1 MKLLWGLFILL
12 MAVMISAVAAYFSII
27 GLAALFAAAFLPVVV
42 MGATLEAGK
51 LVAVSWL
58 KLNWKNKN
66 VGFFHKFY
74 LTLAVAILMLIT
86 SIGIYGFLA
95 RGHLEQEGPIAGV
108 ELRIESVQNRIET
121 VERDN
126 DRLEGRLQQ
135 LDESIDVFFR
145 EGFATRGLEAR
156 EAQAEERQAIA
167 DEINANLDE
176 IVALNDE
183 IIELR
188 AQIADV
194 TAKLG
199 PLQYVA
205 DIMGVDDKTVAVQM
219 IILLIMIAFD
229 PLAVVLVLSAT
240 VTIGEWLAERRA
252 RKATGKDAGGGG
264 GTPDAP
270 VAPQPSPPVVR
281 ELAPMPRVDGSPLA
295 PPPEEP
301 KAPEPTEP
309 KVPAKKPRKR
319 TKAQTEAM
327 IEEAVQ
333 TLVRPPVE
341 LTPSGLETAAPERSE
356 KELIVEL
363 LERNP
368 DFLQTMIEE
377 MIAAPVERRNADIF
391 KTGDWLVKEN
401 N

>member
-74 LTLAVAILMLIT
+74 LTLAVAILMAIT

-126 DRLEGRLQQ
+126 ERLEGRLQQ

-156 EAQAEERQAIA
+156 EAQAEERQTIA
-167 DEINANLDE
+167 DDINANLDE

-205 DIMGVDDKTVAVQM
+205 DIIGVDDKTVAVQM

-252 RKATGKDAGGGG
+252 RKTATKDTGGGG
-264 GTPDAP
+264 GTVTP
-270 VAPQPSPPVVR
+270 VAPPPPSPPIVS
-281 ELAPMPRVDGSPLA
+281 ELAAMPRVDGSPLSPEQPPKPVAVEA
-295 PPPEEP
+295 PT
-301 KAPEPTEP
+301 KA
-309 KVPAKKPRKR
+309 PAKKPRKR

-327 IEEAVQ
+327 IDAAVR
-333 TLVRPPVE
+333 TLVDPPVE

-377 MIAAPVERRNADIF
+377 MVSAPVERRNADIF
-391 KTGDWLVKEN
+391 KTGDWLVKERN
-401 N
+401 